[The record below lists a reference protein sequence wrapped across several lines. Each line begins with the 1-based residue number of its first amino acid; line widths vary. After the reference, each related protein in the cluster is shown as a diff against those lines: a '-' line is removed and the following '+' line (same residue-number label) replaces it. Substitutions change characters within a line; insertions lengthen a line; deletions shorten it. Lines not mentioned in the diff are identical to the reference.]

1 MLFPIA
7 ISVGDEKYAHGVEVP
22 DLPGCF
28 SAGDTL
34 DEAIAN
40 AHEAIDLHLSGMS
53 DDNEPLPVAKT
64 VEFYREKKD
73 YAGRV
78 WALVDIDI
86 TKYLGKAEK
95 INVTLPGS
103 LIRRID
109 EFVERHPDYGSRSG
123 FLAKVSAERLSH
135 Q

>member
-7 ISVGDEKYAHGVEVP
+7 ISVGDKKHAHGVEVP

-34 DEAIAN
+34 DEAITN
-40 AHEAIDLHLSGMS
+40 AYEAIDLHLSAMS
-53 DDNEPLPVAKT
+53 DDDEPLPVAKT
-64 VEFYREKKD
+64 VEYYRKKKE

-109 EFVERHPDYGSRSG
+109 EFVEKNPIYGSRSG
-123 FLAKVSAERLSH
+123 FLAKVSAERLTS